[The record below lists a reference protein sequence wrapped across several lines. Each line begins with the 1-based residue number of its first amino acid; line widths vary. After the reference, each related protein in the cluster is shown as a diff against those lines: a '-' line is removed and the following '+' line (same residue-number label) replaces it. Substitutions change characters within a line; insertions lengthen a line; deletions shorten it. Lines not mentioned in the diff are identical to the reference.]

1 MREEPRRL
9 GTSILESTCRRR
21 GCLHTRS
28 HSPQPAFLSTSTMAS
43 KMVYEELGPCGVPDA
58 RRRPSVPRTLLLALC
73 TAVATATVLTCNT
86 FLEHSATPQRTHHVP
101 LNAENILS
109 QCAALRET
117 PGPPANFLAREE
129 SDRFE
134 PGTRPTLIKN
144 ARIWT
149 GARNGTEIVYGD
161 VFLDKGVVKGIGY
174 IPDALHANR
183 DTLVVDAKG
192 NWVTPGLGMHLALPC
207 WLLLSVRF
215 SSQWTCTR
223 MLAFPACPNSMVP

>member
-1 MREEPRRL
+1 M
-9 GTSILESTCRRR
+9 T
-21 GCLHTRS
+21 
-28 HSPQPAFLSTSTMAS
+28 S
-43 KMVYEELGPCGVPDA
+43 KMAYEELGPLSVPDA

-86 FLEHSATPQRTHHVP
+86 FLEHSATPQHAHHVP
-101 LNAENILS
+101 LNAETILA

-174 IPDALHANR
+174 IPDALFAR
-183 DTLVVDAKG
+183 RQDTLVVDAKG
-192 NWVTPGLGMHLALPC
+192 NWVTPGLGTHAT
-207 WLLLSVRF
+207 LLLHLPLK
-215 SSQWTCTR
+215 SSTPPQWTCTL
-223 MLAFPACPNSMVP
+223 MLEFRVYPNFMVLWT

>member
-1 MREEPRRL
+1 
-9 GTSILESTCRRR
+9 
-21 GCLHTRS
+21 
-28 HSPQPAFLSTSTMAS
+28 MAS
-43 KMVYEELGPCGVPDA
+43 KMAYEELRPSVPDV

-73 TAVATATVLTCNT
+73 TAVATATVLTCNV
-86 FLEHSATPQRTHHVP
+86 FLEHSATPAHIHHVP
-101 LNAENILS
+101 LNAESILS

-174 IPDALHANR
+174 IPDALYTSRR
-183 DTLVVDAKG
+183 DVMVVDAKG
-192 NWVTPGLGMHLALPC
+192 NWVTPGLGMDAFLALG
-207 WLLLSVRF
+207 LLFKLGF
-215 SSQWTCTR
+215 SFQWIYTLT
-223 MLAFPACPNSMVP
+223 LAFRACPNFMVLWM